1 MPAARLAALPPT
13 RHTPKGAR
21 TRERILDTAERLFAE
36 KGYEGTTLRDVA
48 AAAGLRIPSLYNHFA
63 GKASLYA
70 AVLERGIA
78 PVLEALSEQVQAAR
92 GRPDTDRFIA
102 RIFGLLA
109 RRPDLP
115 RLIQQETLRGG
126 GRLSPILSGW
136 FKPTFAKAEEM
147 LRANPGARRWSDD
160 QIPLLV
166 IALYHV
172 AIGFFT
178 FAPLYEALS
187 REDLLSQEALAR
199 QTRFFGDLVAALMPD
214 D

>member
-1 MPAARLAALPPT
+1 MPAAGAAALPPT
-13 RHTPKGAR
+13 RHTPKGER

-147 LRANPGARRWSDD
+147 LRATPGARRWSDD

>member
-13 RHTPKGAR
+13 RHTPKGER

-63 GKASLYA
+63 GKESLYA
-70 AVLERGIA
+70 AVLERGMA
-78 PVLEALSEQVQAAR
+78 PVLEALSEQVQAAPTR
-92 GRPDTDRFIA
+92 LDTDRFIE
-102 RIFGLLA
+102 RVFGLLA

-126 GRLSPILSGW
+126 GHLSPILSGW

-172 AIGFFT
+172 LIGFFT
-178 FAPLYEALS
+178 FAPLYEALN